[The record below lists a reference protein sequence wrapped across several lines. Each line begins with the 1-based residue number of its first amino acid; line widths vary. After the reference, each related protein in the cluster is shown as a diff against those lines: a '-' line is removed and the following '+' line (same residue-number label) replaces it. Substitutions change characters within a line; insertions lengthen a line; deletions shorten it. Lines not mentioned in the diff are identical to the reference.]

1 MHRNL
6 LFIFLGSGLGGA
18 LRYIVG
24 RWIQSLHQSVFP
36 WGTFFVNVAG
46 CLLIGLIYAL
56 LDKGYT
62 LPSEIKLF
70 LTVGLCGGFTTFST
84 FIHENYLLFQSPR
97 PVITLIYAAGS
108 LLAGFLALYA
118 AYFAVN
124 IIWKE

>member
-1 MHRNL
+1 MLRNL

-18 LRYIVG
+18 LRYVAS
-24 RWIQSLHQSVFP
+24 RWIQSLHPEVFP
-36 WGTFFVNVAG
+36 WGTFFVNVIG

-56 LDKGYT
+56 LDKGYS
-62 LPSEIKLF
+62 LPMDVKLF

-84 FIHENYLLFQSPR
+84 FINENYLLFQSPR
-97 PVITLIYAAGS
+97 PGIALLYAVGS
-108 LLAGFLALYA
+108 LAAGFLALYA

>member
-1 MHRNL
+1 M
-6 LFIFLGSGLGGA
+6 
-18 LRYIVG
+18 
-24 RWIQSLHQSVFP
+24 
-36 WGTFFVNVAG
+36 NVAG

-97 PVITLIYAAGS
+97 PVITLIYSAGS